1 MQLTRHT
8 DFSFRV
14 LIYAALHP
22 DRLVTIGEMAEVYG
36 ISRNHL
42 VKVVHEMGRH
52 GFIETHRG
60 KGGGLRLA
68 RPPGAIGLGEVV
80 RAMEEKLEIID
91 CGATGCPILPA
102 CNLRDVLYE
111 ARDAFL
117 RALGNYTLEDIIQDK
132 RLLSLLGSCPQ

>member
-8 DFSFRV
+8 DYAFRV
-14 LIYAALHP
+14 LIYAAVNP
-22 DRLVTIGEMAEVYG
+22 ERLVTISEMAEAYD

-42 VKVVHEMGRH
+42 VKVVHEMGQL
-52 GFIETHRG
+52 GFIDTQRG

-68 RPPGAIGLGEVV
+68 RPPEEIGLADVV

-102 CNLRDVLYE
+102 CALRDVLYE

-117 RALGNYTLEDIIQDK
+117 QSLAQYTLADIIRDR
-132 RLLSLLGSCPQ
+132 RLAALLQAH

>member
-8 DFSFRV
+8 DYAFRV
-14 LIYAALHP
+14 LIFAAVHP
-22 DRLVTIGEMAEVYG
+22 ERLVTISEMAEAYS

-42 VKVVHEMGRH
+42 VKVVHEMGQH
-52 GFIETHRG
+52 GFIETQRG
-60 KGGGLRLA
+60 KGGGIRLA
-68 RPPGAIGLGEVV
+68 RPPREIGLADVV

-102 CNLRDVLYE
+102 CALRDVLYE

-117 RALGNYTLEDIIQDK
+117 ASLGRHTLQDIIDDK
-132 RLLSLLGSCPQ
+132 NLLPLLGGA